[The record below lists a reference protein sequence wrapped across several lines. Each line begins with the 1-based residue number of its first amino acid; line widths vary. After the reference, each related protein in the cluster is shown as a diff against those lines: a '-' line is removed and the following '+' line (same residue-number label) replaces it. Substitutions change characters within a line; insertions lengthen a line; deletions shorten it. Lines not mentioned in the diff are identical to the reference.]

1 MRKPYPSDLTDE
13 PWQIIEPLIP
23 VRRVGRPRE
32 VELREVLNAS
42 FYINHSGCQWDMLP
56 HDLPARSTVNDSFTQ
71 GKNDGTWQ
79 RINDALRQQG
89 RQAAGRDPNP
99 SAGSIDSQ
107 IVKGT
112 EIGGVRGYDGGKKIR
127 VTASHQRGHVG
138 LAAGG

>member
-1 MRKPYPSDLTDE
+1 M
-13 PWQIIEPLIP
+13 
-23 VRRVGRPRE
+23 
-32 VELREVLNAS
+32 LNAS